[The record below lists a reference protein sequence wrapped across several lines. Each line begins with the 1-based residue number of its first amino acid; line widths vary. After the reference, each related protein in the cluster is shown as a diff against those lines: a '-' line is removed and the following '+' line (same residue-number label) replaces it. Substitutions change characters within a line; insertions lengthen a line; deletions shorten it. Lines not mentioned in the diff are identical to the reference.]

1 MTNELWATSPLT
13 LEQEARWRR
22 EEELLHPPKPKK
34 KHARAIGDMK
44 IGPKPVVLTSRDQE
58 ILDTGKTTMVEL
70 RRKLPHLSKDDI
82 RTSVERLR
90 RAGKI

>member
-1 MTNELWATSPLT
+1 MTTTTNELWATSRLT

-34 KHARAIGDMK
+34 KHKPLLGRMQ
-44 IGPKPVVLTSRDQE
+44 PPVVLTPRDQE